1 MLIKMKPISKGKH
14 QKTPKQQ
21 PHMKL
26 QNNLLFKEVYPEKFM
41 WGVLVSTL
49 LTSFLMWV
57 FIITEG
63 INMHWLV
70 FHWPTQVYII
80 YLLFIDSTNLIA
92 FMKADYIALFLIL
105 LIPSKTLSHTVKNP
119 TSLITKEVPLQRY
132 IYQNQDHF

>member
-1 MLIKMKPISKGKH
+1 
-14 QKTPKQQ
+14 
-21 PHMKL
+21 
-26 QNNLLFKEVYPEKFM
+26 
-41 WGVLVSTL
+41 
-49 LTSFLMWV
+49 
-57 FIITEG
+57 
-63 INMHWLV
+63 MHWLV

-105 LIPSKTLSHTVKNP
+105 LISSKTLSHTVKNP